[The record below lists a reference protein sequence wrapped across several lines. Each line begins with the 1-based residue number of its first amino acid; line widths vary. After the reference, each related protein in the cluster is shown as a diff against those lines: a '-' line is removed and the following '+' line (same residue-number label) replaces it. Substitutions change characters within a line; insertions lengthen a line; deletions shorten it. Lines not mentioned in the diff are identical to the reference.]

1 MSILLQHLLNS
12 IYSYST
18 TKITNGH
25 RGYNNNGGNDDSNGD
40 NDGNSKGGTKNE

>member
-25 RGYNNNGGNDDSNGD
+25 RGYNNNGGNDSNGD